1 MSLIDLSRIHVN
13 RGIKSRLGWTKY
25 IDLYEIVHPSLDLI
39 FLRLL
44 TGAEALKVYTERKQL
59 KTKFEAFSGRLFIEI
74 NGR

>member
-13 RGIKSRLGWTKY
+13 RGTKLRLGWTKY

-44 TGAEALKVYTERKQL
+44 TGAECVKGLYWKKAVENQIWGI
-59 KTKFEAFSGRLFIEI
+59 FW
-74 NGR
+74 